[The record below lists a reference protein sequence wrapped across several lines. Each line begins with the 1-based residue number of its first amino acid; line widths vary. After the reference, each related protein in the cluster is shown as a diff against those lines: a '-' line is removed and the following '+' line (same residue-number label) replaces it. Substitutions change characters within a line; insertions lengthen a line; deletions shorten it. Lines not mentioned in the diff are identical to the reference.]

1 MATIYTH
8 KSENIRKTWFL
19 MIIFFALIGVIG
31 YVLAQQYHN
40 PTLFIGA
47 LVFSLLM
54 NVGSFWFSDKIVIAT
69 SGAVLADETRFLELH
84 RLVENLAIIAGLPKP
99 KIYIIND
106 QAPNAF
112 ATGRDPKHA
121 AVAVTT
127 GLLSILDKQELEGV
141 IAHELSHIG
150 NRDML
155 LMTVATVLV
164 GFVGLVAHWLSRS
177 FLFRGRDNE
186 EGGGIVGLLVVFA
199 LTLVAQLFATL
210 LQLAISR
217 KREYLADASG
227 ALLTRYPEGLVRA
240 LEKISSY
247 DGEVMRANSATAHL
261 YISNPFGSIK
271 EKSSHLFSTHPP
283 ISERVKRLKQM
294 GNISL

>member
-19 MIIFFALIGVIG
+19 MIIFFALVSVVG
-31 YVLAQQYHN
+31 YFLAQQYQN
-40 PTLFIGA
+40 PLIFTIA
-47 LVFSLLM
+47 IVFSLLM

-99 KIYIIND
+99 KLYVIND
-106 QAPNAF
+106 SAPNAF
-112 ATGRDPKHA
+112 ATGRDPHHA

-127 GLLSILDKQELEGV
+127 GLLQILDKQELEGV

-155 LMTVATVLV
+155 LMTVSAVLV
-164 GFVGLVAHWLSRS
+164 GFVAMIADFISRS
-177 FLFRGRDNE
+177 FWFRGNDDE
-186 EGGGIVGLLVVFA
+186 EGSGLAGLLIVFVC
-199 LTLVAQLFATL
+199 TLVAQLFATL

-217 KREYLADASG
+217 KREYLADASA
-227 ALLTRYPEGLVRA
+227 ALLTRYPEGLARA
-240 LEKISSY
+240 LEKISNY
-247 DGEVMRANSATAHL
+247 QGQVHNVTSATAHL
-261 YISNPFGSIK
+261 YISDPFGK
-271 EKSSHLFSTHPP
+271 TGQKLLHLFSTHPP
-283 ISERVKRLKQM
+283 AQERVKRLRQM
-294 GNISL
+294 GA